1 MNYYVGVD
9 IGGTGLK
16 VGLVDEQGEFLTEKK
31 CKTRRGAEN
40 VISDIVGLIR
50 SVCSESPA
58 APVAVGIGCPGL
70 INSKNGEVVY
80 SNNLDW
86 HNVPIKEIIQKE
98 VGMPAFI
105 TNDANAAALG
115 ECFCGAGK
123 KYDSMIMITLGTGV
137 GSGIVVGGKLFE
149 GNMGSGVELGHEVI
163 CVGGEKCTCGRRGC
177 FEAYSSATA
186 LIRFAKRAMKKDE
199 NSLLWQKCGG
209 DEEKV
214 DGIAI
219 FAAVRDGDKTA
230 AKVVKKYI
238 YYLSEGLANITN
250 AFHPQAL
257 VLGGGICAA
266 GDVFLKPLKKRVDKY
281 TYGGADFAP
290 VDLIIAELG
299 NKAGIC
305 GAAKLAID
313 GYADLVKN

>member
-1 MNYYVGVD
+1 MKYYIGVD
-9 IGGTGLK
+9 IGGTSVKAGA
-16 VGLVDEQGEFLTEKK
+16 VDNRGKILCEKK
-31 CKTRRGAEN
+31 CKTQSGA
-40 VISDIVGLIR
+40 DIVIADMITLIKDIIAAMGEAPISIGL
-50 SVCSESPA
+50 
-58 APVAVGIGCPGL
+58 GCPGL

-80 SNNLDW
+80 SNNLHWQD
-86 HNVPIKEIIQKE
+86 VPLKAKIQE
-98 VGMPAFI
+98 AFGLPVFI

-123 KYDSMIMITLGTGV
+123 KYQSMIMITLGTGV
-137 GSGIVVGGKLFE
+137 GSGIVVNGKLFE
-149 GNMGSGVELGHEVI
+149 GNLGAGVELGHEVI
-163 CVGGEKCTCGRRGC
+163 RVGGEKCTCGRRGC
-177 FEAYSSATA
+177 FEAYGSATA
-186 LIRFAKRAMKKDE
+186 LIRFARRAMQKDKS
-199 NSLLWQKCGG
+199 SLLWEYSEG

-214 DGIAI
+214 DGVII
-219 FAAVRDGDKTA
+219 FKAMREGDKTA

-250 AFHPQAL
+250 AFHPEAL

-281 TYGGADFAP
+281 TYGGTDFAP

-299 NKAGIC
+299 NDAGIC

-313 GYADLVKN
+313 GTHND

>member
-1 MNYYVGVD
+1 MKYYIGVD
-9 IGGTGLK
+9 IGGTSVKAGA
-16 VGLVDEQGEFLTEKK
+16 VDNRGKILCEKK
-31 CKTRRGAEN
+31 CKTQSGA
-40 VISDIVGLIR
+40 DIVIADMITLIKDIIAAMGEAPISIGL
-50 SVCSESPA
+50 
-58 APVAVGIGCPGL
+58 GCPGL

-80 SNNLDW
+80 SNNLHWQD
-86 HNVPIKEIIQKE
+86 VPLKAKIQE
-98 VGMPAFI
+98 AFGLPVFI

-123 KYDSMIMITLGTGV
+123 KYQSMIMITLGTGV
-137 GSGIVVGGKLFE
+137 GSGIVVNGKLFE
-149 GNMGSGVELGHEVI
+149 GNLGAGVELGHEVI
-163 CVGGEKCTCGRRGC
+163 RVGGEKCTCGRRGC
-177 FEAYSSATA
+177 FEAYGSATA
-186 LIRFAKRAMKKDE
+186 LIRFARRAMQKDKS
-199 NSLLWQKCGG
+199 SLLWEYSEG

-214 DGIAI
+214 DGVII
-219 FAAVRDGDKTA
+219 FKAMREGDKTA

-250 AFHPQAL
+250 AFHPEAL

-281 TYGGADFAP
+281 TYGGTDFAP

-299 NKAGIC
+299 NDAGIC

-313 GYADLVKN
+313 GTHNH

>member
-1 MNYYVGVD
+1 MKYCIGVD
-9 IGGTGLK
+9 IGGTSVKAGA
-16 VGLVDEQGEFLTEKK
+16 VDKQGKILCEKK
-31 CKTRRGAEN
+31 CKTQSGA
-40 VISDIVGLIR
+40 DIVIADMITLIKDIIAATGETPIAIGL
-50 SVCSESPA
+50 
-58 APVAVGIGCPGL
+58 GCPGL

-80 SNNLDW
+80 SNNLHW
-86 HNVPIKEIIQKE
+86 QNVPLKAKIQE
-98 VGMPAFI
+98 AFGLPVFI

-123 KYDSMIMITLGTGV
+123 KYQSMIMITLGTGV
-137 GSGIVVGGKLFE
+137 GSGIVVNGKLFE
-149 GNMGSGVELGHEVI
+149 GNLGAGVELGHEVI
-163 CVGGEKCTCGRRGC
+163 RVGGEKCTCGRRGC
-177 FEAYSSATA
+177 FEAYGSATA
-186 LIRFAKRAMKKDE
+186 LIRFARRAMQKDKS
-199 NSLLWQKCGG
+199 SLLWKYSEG

-214 DGIAI
+214 DGVII
-219 FAAVRDGDKTA
+219 FKAMREGDKTA

-250 AFHPQAL
+250 AFHPEAL

-281 TYGGADFAP
+281 TYGGTDFAP

-299 NKAGIC
+299 NDAGIC

-313 GYADLVKN
+313 GTSNA

>member
-9 IGGTGLK
+9 IGGTGIK
-16 VGLVDEQGEFLTEKK
+16 VGLVDEKGEILTEKK
-31 CKTRRGAEN
+31 CKTRRGAQV
-40 VISDIVGLIR
+40 VICDIVGLIR
-50 SVCSESPA
+50 SVCSESPKP
-58 APVAVGIGCPGL
+58 PVAVGIGCPGL

-86 HNVPIKEIIQKE
+86 HNVPIKDLIQKE
-98 VGMPAFI
+98 IGMPVFI

-149 GNMGSGVELGHEVI
+149 GNLGAGVELGHEVI

-186 LIRFAKRAMKKDE
+186 LIRFAKRAMQKDKS
-199 NSLLWQKCGG
+199 SLLWQKCGG
-209 DEEKV
+209 NEEMV
-214 DGIAI
+214 DGIVI
-219 FAAVRDGDKTA
+219 FDAVRAGDKTA
-230 AKVVKKYI
+230 NKVLKKYI

-313 GYADLVKN
+313 GTVDL